1 MDIDS
6 TRNMYLSSF
15 GPKSNA
21 PRPGGRRRAEKKGS
35 RAAPTKNYLP
45 AAMPLH
51 LLLHVPGQW
60 GGGQIVQ
67 GGPGKSKVTLAVV
80 FAWAGLG
87 LELRAW
93 AAAVCE
99 CVSE

>member
-1 MDIDS
+1 MQCKTELRQMDIDS
-6 TRNMYLSSF
+6 TRNMYL
-15 GPKSNA
+15 
-21 PRPGGRRRAEKKGS
+21 KKGLQS
-35 RAAPTKNYLP
+35 RPNKKLSPSCHAIASASACTGP
-45 AAMPLH
+45 
-51 LLLHVPGQW
+51 V

-87 LELRAW
+87 LELWAW